1 MDITESGG
9 VSYEAHNTTIPF
21 PPMDSSFL
29 TDIPFPEFGG
39 VNDET
44 QNATAHV
51 PLMNTPLLMDIPFS
65 ESGSV
70 SDETHNTAT
79 PLPVMVMTVQTI
91 TPFNDSNKDF
101 FPSDAGPSIGV
112 IKKGRGRPKGS
123 KNVKGSLKK
132 QKTYAANSRVVI
144 SNPNFNSGITE
155 AEKENGNQEVVNL
168 VLMRFESLRRRLCQ
182 LNCGK
187 SVLTTAL
194 TNCRNLGVRTNTRKR
209 IGPVPGVEMC
219 LVGLHM
225 QMVAGIDYLTVK
237 DGATEGPL
245 ATSAVTSGH
254 YSDETEEIEYLV
266 YTGHGGT
273 DKKGQ
278 AVDQKL
284 VRGNLA
290 LKASKN
296 KGNEVRVI
304 RGEEDPNDK
313 KKKNYIYDGLYIVSD
328 YWTAIGKSGFE
339 EYKFKLVRK
348 PGQPFGYMN
357 WKSAERWR
365 KCSSD
370 NSRKGLILADISQGR
385 EASSPVRLVNE
396 IDENNKETPED
407 FSYENSQLFMS
418 RTLDLHHRSIGCS
431 DCYGRPCS
439 IHEDPKCY
447 CIMKNGGESPYLDQI
462 LVYRKPMVYKCG
474 DSCACLLECKLRI
487 TQNYLKIRVEVFK
500 TEKCG
505 WGLRSLEPIRAGTS
519 ICEFTGMR
527 KIIEEVEE
535 DDEYVF
541 DTSRF
546 FNPFRWNCEPE
557 LVGKDCWEQVSEVY
571 SIKSRLLIS
580 ARRNGNV
587 SRFINH
593 SCSPNVMWQPI
604 ESEENREPCIRI
616 AFFAMRHIPLLTEL
630 RYDYGMSQEVEEEDG
645 IKVSKGSKIC
655 LCDSKKCRG
664 SFG

>member
-1 MDITESGG
+1 MDKSWYPIEAELLKSFDDDHNQIEGTSSRTPLMDTPFLMDIPFTESGG
-9 VSYEAHNTTIPF
+9 VSGEAHNTTIPF
-21 PPMDSSFL
+21 PPMNSSFL

-39 VNDET
+39 VTDET

-65 ESGSV
+65 ESGF
-70 SDETHNTAT
+70 
-79 PLPVMVMTVQTI
+79 L
-91 TPFNDSNKDF
+91 
-101 FPSDAGPSIGV
+101 PSDAGPSIGV

-155 AEKENGNQEVVNL
+155 AERENGNQEVAYL
-168 VLMRFESLRRRLCQ
+168 VLLRFESLRRRLCQ

-209 IGPVPGVEMC
+209 IGPVPGVEVGDIFYFWGEMC

-225 QMVAGIDYLTVK
+225 KMVAGIDYLTVK
-237 DGATEGPL
+237 DGATEGPQL
-245 ATSAVTSGH
+245 R
-254 YSDETEEIEYLV
+254 EIESLV

-273 DKKGQ
+273 DKNGQ
-278 AVDQKL
+278 AIDQKL

-290 LKASKN
+290 LEASKN

-313 KKKNYIYDGLYIVSD
+313 NKKIYIYDGLHIVSD

-348 PGQPFGYMN
+348 PGQPFGYAN

-365 KCSSD
+365 NCGSD

-385 EASSPVRLVNE
+385 EASSPVPLVNE
-396 IDENNKETPED
+396 IDENNKERPEY
-407 FSYENSQLFMS
+407 FSYGNSQLFMS
-418 RTLDLHHRSIGCS
+418 RTLDLHHRSIRCS
-431 DCYGRPCS
+431 DCYDRLCS
-439 IHEDPKCY
+439 IHKDPK
-447 CIMKNGGESPYLDQI
+447 
-462 LVYRKPMVYKCG
+462 
-474 DSCACLLECKLRI
+474 I

-505 WGLRSLEPIRAGTS
+505 WGLRSLELIRAGTF
-519 ICEFTGMR
+519 ICGFGGIH

-557 LVGKDCWEQVSEVY
+557 LVGEDCWEQVSEVY
-571 SIKSRLLIS
+571 NIKSQFLIS
-580 ARRNGNV
+580 ARRDGNV
-587 SRFINH
+587 SRFMNH

-616 AFFAMRHIPLLTEL
+616 AFFAMRHIPPLTEL

-645 IKVSKGSKIC
+645 TKVSKGSKIC